1 MAELEEVIV
10 SIFFTYILGDIQPT
24 QPGRALPMPQANTRA
39 ALDEPLREEPI
50 REENRRN
57 EVRHVERAD
66 PQMQFRYEPRRG
78 DGNFRNRNVH
88 NTMPQAG

>member
-1 MAELEEVIV
+1 MVELEEVII
-10 SIFFTYILGDIQPT
+10 SILFSYILGDIQPT
-24 QPGRALPMPQANTRA
+24 QPGRALPMPQTNTRVERA
-39 ALDEPLREEPI
+39 ALDAPIRDEPL

-57 EVRHVERAD
+57 EARTD

-88 NTMPQAG
+88 NSMPQAG